1 MDTHLH
7 VGALIFPQMNQIDF
21 TGPFEVLS
29 RIPDSTFHVIWKEAA
44 PIRDIHGLILTPEE
58 TFSDAPPLDLLVVP
72 GGWGQEL
79 LMEDEAV
86 LSFVRERAAHARH
99 VFSVC
104 TGALVCGAAGLLK
117 GVRAT
122 TYWGAFPLL
131 KYFGA
136 IPVDA
141 RVVVD
146 GKHVSTAGVT
156 AGLDGALRVAA
167 LLRGDQVAREI
178 QLGIE
183 YAPEPPFHSGTPATA
198 PPEVLKAVEARIRA
212 IGKRRLATAR
222 RVATRLGIAPDL
234 AEQVG
239 LAVPAEADP
248 RPRQA
253 RPPPARGVAADLTRQ
268 GRRPSPPPAARSR
281 RWRRRSPPGR
291 VARSTGPGPR
301 SACGPPAGFRGR

>member
-1 MDTHLH
+1 MDAHLH
-7 VGALIFPQMNQIDF
+7 IGALIFPQMDQIDF

-29 RIPDSTFHVIWKEAA
+29 RVPDSTFHVIWKEAA

-131 KYFGA
+131 KDLGA

-156 AGLDGALRVAA
+156 AGLDGRCGS
-167 LLRGDQVAREI
+167 RRCSGGTKSPARSSSASST
-178 QLGIE
+178 
-183 YAPEPPFHSGTPATA
+183 APEPPFYSGSPATA

-212 IGKRRLATAR
+212 IGERRLATAQ
-222 RVATRLGIAPDL
+222 RVATRLGIVPIRRNKSGSLYEPKPTRVPDRRDPL
-234 AEQVG
+234 PPVG
-239 LAVPAEADP
+239 
-248 RPRQA
+248 
-253 RPPPARGVAADLTRQ
+253 
-268 GRRPSPPPAARSR
+268 SR
-281 RWRRRSPPGR
+281 RASRAKVGDLRLHQPLDLGDGGVGHLPHGS
-291 VARSTGPGPR
+291 RSTGPGPR